1 MKRTDR
7 LRQLIRI
14 LRDGDLHRA
23 VDIAE
28 KTGVTV
34 RTVYRDMETLM
45 ASGVPMVGA
54 RGTGYRI
61 TAPITLPAMN
71 LSMAELEALHLGL
84 MAVAQ
89 SGEADLTEAAQ
100 TLADKLDAALPED
113 VDHTTTN
120 GLAIYP
126 FTSRT
131 QGVVHL
137 PALRQAIRA
146 RQKLL
151 VTLNG
156 QDRSVRPLR
165 LDYWGRVWTCTVWC
179 ETTRG
184 FDDLPIEDIT
194 ALRKLPS
201 LFVNEPGKTL
211 ADYKAA
217 RSIS

>member
-1 MKRTDR
+1 MKRTER

-14 LRDGDLHRA
+14 LRDGGLHRA

-28 KTGVTV
+28 KTGVNV

-45 ASGVPMVGA
+45 ASGVPMVGT

-89 SGEADLTEAAQ
+89 SGESDLTEAAQ
-100 TLADKLDAALPED
+100 TLANKLDAALPED
-113 VDHTTTN
+113 VDHTSID
-120 GLAIYP
+120 GLAVYP
-126 FTSRT
+126 FTGRT
-131 QGVVHL
+131 EGVVHL
-137 PALRQAIRA
+137 PALRQSIRA

-151 VTLNG
+151 VAIKG
-156 QDRSVRPLR
+156 QDRTVRPLR

-184 FDDLPIEDIT
+184 FDDLAIEKIT
-194 ALRKLPS
+194 SLRKLPS
-201 LFVNEPGKTL
+201 LFVNEAGKTL
-211 ADYKAA
+211 ADYQAV

>member
-1 MKRTDR
+1 MKRTER

-14 LRDGDLHRA
+14 LRDGGLHRA

-28 KTGVTV
+28 KTGVNV

-45 ASGVPMVGA
+45 ASGVPMVGT

-89 SGEADLTEAAQ
+89 SGEPDLTEAAQ
-100 TLADKLDAALPED
+100 TLANKLDAALPED
-113 VDHTTTN
+113 VDHTSID
-120 GLAIYP
+120 GLAVYP
-126 FTSRT
+126 FTGRT
-131 QGVVHL
+131 EGVVHL
-137 PALRQAIRA
+137 PALRQSIRA

-151 VTLNG
+151 VAIKG
-156 QDRSVRPLR
+156 QDRTVRPLR

-179 ETTRG
+179 ETIRG
-184 FDDLPIEDIT
+184 FDDLPIEEIT

-201 LFVNEPGKTL
+201 LFVNEAGKTL
-211 ADYKAA
+211 ADYRTA
-217 RSIS
+217 RTIS

>member
-1 MKRTDR
+1 MKRTER

-14 LRDGDLHRA
+14 LRDGGLHRA

-28 KTGVTV
+28 KTGVNV

-45 ASGVPMVGA
+45 ASGVPMVGT

-89 SGEADLTEAAQ
+89 SGEPDLTEAAQ
-100 TLADKLDAALPED
+100 TLANKLDAALPED
-113 VDHTTTN
+113 VDHTSID
-120 GLAIYP
+120 GLAVYP
-126 FTSRT
+126 FTGRT
-131 QGVVHL
+131 EGVVHL
-137 PALRQAIRA
+137 PALRQSIRA

-151 VTLNG
+151 VAIKG
-156 QDRSVRPLR
+156 QGRTVRPLR

-184 FDDLPIEDIT
+184 FDDIPIEEIT

-201 LFVNEPGKTL
+201 LFVNEAGKTL
-211 ADYKAA
+211 ADYRAA
-217 RSIS
+217 RTIS

>member
-14 LRDGDLHRA
+14 LRDGDVHRA

-45 ASGVPMVGA
+45 ASGVPMVGS

-71 LSMAELEALHLGL
+71 LSMAELEALHPGL

-100 TLADKLDAALPED
+100 TLADKLDAALPR
-113 VDHTTTN
+113 TWIIRPRM
-120 GLAIYP
+120 GLP
-126 FTSRT
+126 FTHS
-131 QGVVHL
+131 QG
-137 PALRQAIRA
+137 ARRA
-146 RQKLL
+146 SFTCPPYGK
-151 VTLNG
+151 
-156 QDRSVRPLR
+156 RSVR
-165 LDYWGRVWTCTVWC
+165 GR
-179 ETTRG
+179 
-184 FDDLPIEDIT
+184 
-194 ALRKLPS
+194 
-201 LFVNEPGKTL
+201 N
-211 ADYKAA
+211 Y
-217 RSIS
+217 